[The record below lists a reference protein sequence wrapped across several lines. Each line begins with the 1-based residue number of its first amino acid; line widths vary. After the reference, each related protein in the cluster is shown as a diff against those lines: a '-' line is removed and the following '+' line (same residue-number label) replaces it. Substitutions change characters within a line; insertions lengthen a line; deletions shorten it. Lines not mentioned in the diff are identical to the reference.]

1 MDEKRSTC
9 MKKLEN
15 SRKKIKIKSS
25 THVKFGLVQK
35 SRYSG
40 PLVLGNY
47 KKQRKKRRSRL
58 DSPLPLSP
66 LFLFLFYFPLV
77 PVVRKLA
84 KKTLVSSRCKMI
96 LFMNWH
102 SIVDTSWSRSSKY
115 SNQCPLWRRKMFVD
129 SYAYKTSI
137 RLHEIFNINTP
148 IICKFYE
155 RISTICNYLYAQVN
169 TRQTI

>member
-1 MDEKRSTC
+1 M
-9 MKKLEN
+9 
-15 SRKKIKIKSS
+15 
-25 THVKFGLVQK
+25 
-35 SRYSG
+35 
-40 PLVLGNY
+40 
-47 KKQRKKRRSRL
+47 RSRL

-77 PVVRKLA
+77 PVVQKLA

-129 SYAYKTSI
+129 SYAYKTI
-137 RLHEIFNINTP
+137 TRLHEIFNTNTP
-148 IICKFYE
+148 IICKFYK
-155 RISTICNYLYAQVN
+155 RISTMFNYLYAQLN
-169 TRQTI
+169 TRQTIWCNWDGIILVLETALDLKSTFMLYHAHNQPCVLLLSFTQKLILILHLVVSL